1 MNWEKEYEA
10 MGNGPKRPPTDEELE
25 EFLGIFI
32 DRWTDSLIEK
42 YGPDRAMKIVTAYD
56 EKGITKLF
64 YAWINQSRE
73 TMDYLTRTRISF
85 G

>member
-1 MNWEKEYEA
+1 
-10 MGNGPKRPPTDEELE
+10 
-25 EFLGIFI
+25 
-32 DRWTDSLIEK
+32 
-42 YGPDRAMKIVTAYD
+42 MKIVTAYD